1 MSSIKII
8 FLPDSQHP
16 PANRKFQSKD
26 QYRCFRPAAGFDWLP
41 QSHAQKKQIVPAYP
55 IHVLLLLSFFI
66 RPSVNIDKLFVL
78 NPQQKIFLSFRNQIA
93 AQTALP
99 SLLKLPATAIFPFP
113 VLFSII
119 LAFLFPLLSFPQTYP
134 HHHFS
139 SLFPSRPHFPSLS
152 PNLSTTR
159 PIPFPLV
166 LPLTL
171 IPNPGYFYFFSFASF
186 LFFLFAFPTI
196 IEKSV
201 KILMSVLTEKIRLS
215 GAFRLF
221 LSPIAGDKALTLP
234 QPISGG
240 LSSRFGSPAPAP
252 RGGRKTMAYMW
263 NNTKIIP
270 SLPVFLLFSTD

>member
-16 PANRKFQSKD
+16 PANRKFQPQD
-26 QYRCFRPAAGFDWLP
+26 QYCCFRPAAGFDWLP

-66 RPSVNIDKLFVL
+66 RPSVNIDRLSVL

-99 SLLKLPATAIFPFP
+99 SLPKLPATAIFPFP

-186 LFFLFAFPTI
+186 LFFSFCFSDDYWKKRKNPYVGFDWKNPTFRSLSALSVSHRRRQSLDLAATDIRRPEFPFW
-196 IEKSV
+196 
-201 KILMSVLTEKIRLS
+201 LTCTR
-215 GAFRLF
+215 A
-221 LSPIAGDKALTLP
+221 AGRP
-234 QPISGG
+234 
-240 LSSRFGSPAPAP
+240 
-252 RGGRKTMAYMW
+252 
-263 NNTKIIP
+263 
-270 SLPVFLLFSTD
+270 